1 MRLHILITS
10 WYSWIKWWDSRK
22 VFIFS
27 AFAPK
32 NAPKMN
38 LAEVIHAGWS
48 NRDSPNLSL
57 LDAAQIDTKD
67 SILLAAELKAI
78 EKESSI
84 AFGQGPS
91 FQQKKARSHHQELA
105 RAVRLGERHCLLKWF
120 PNRLQLPPPA
130 NAHHLQRKWNS
141 ATKGIRRRKMNK
153 APHKNH
159 SHASKMPARSRNN
172 HPPQHQRL

>member
-1 MRLHILITS
+1 
-10 WYSWIKWWDSRK
+10 
-22 VFIFS
+22 
-27 AFAPK
+27 
-32 NAPKMN
+32 MN

-105 RAVRLGERHCLLKWF
+105 RAVRLGKRHCLLK
-120 PNRLQLPPPA
+120 
-130 NAHHLQRKWNS
+130 
-141 ATKGIRRRKMNK
+141 
-153 APHKNH
+153 
-159 SHASKMPARSRNN
+159 
-172 HPPQHQRL
+172 